1 MLMKQLLLTCAA
13 VVLAGLNAFADEQP
27 DYVSTGGNIKWCY
40 IRSVQFADMYLQP
53 NGKEVVA
60 QPKADFTNF
69 ENLAKQLWCIMLDE
83 NGKYTIT
90 NKFDGR
96 QIDVGLSAKY
106 SNWESVQ
113 MNDVAATKWIIHS
126 MGGDTIALES
136 ELPAPGGGDIYRFP
150 TTHKEGD
157 EIFVWLVRES
167 YGLGHDG
174 NSLFVIEPCNDIR
187 EPEYENSE
195 RVTYYGIYSSLP
207 EGGMIVDNTSVVDTK
222 YRFTVVNPEN
232 ADETAQWRFVSY
244 GPGKTAIINRA
255 TGNSIS
261 TSLYADGKYNL
272 PEADAKNIM
281 PKTWSLNAISN
292 SEFAISAT
300 GEDGVVRYLNNTR
313 VGEEPETLDL
323 SQMSGSGF
331 AWTFD
336 KMGEAVDI
344 NDAKAETPGI
354 SVVNGKIVVEGGK
367 KFTVTTTDGVV
378 LPSHSTLQKGIY
390 LITVEG
396 KTKKINVR

>member
-1 MLMKQLLLTCAA
+1 
-13 VVLAGLNAFADEQP
+13 
-27 DYVSTGGNIKWCY
+27 
-40 IRSVQFADMYLQP
+40 
-53 NGKEVVA
+53 
-60 QPKADFTNF
+60 
-69 ENLAKQLWCIMLDE
+69 
-83 NGKYTIT
+83 
-90 NKFDGR
+90 
-96 QIDVGLSAKY
+96 
-106 SNWESVQ
+106 
-113 MNDVAATKWIIHS
+113 
-126 MGGDTIALES
+126 
-136 ELPAPGGGDIYRFP
+136 
-150 TTHKEGD
+150 
-157 EIFVWLVRES
+157 
-167 YGLGHDG
+167 
-174 NSLFVIEPCNDIR
+174 
-187 EPEYENSE
+187 
-195 RVTYYGIYSSLP
+195 
-207 EGGMIVDNTSVVDTK
+207 MIVDNTSVVDTK

-354 SVVNGKIVVEGGK
+354 SVVNGKIVVAGGK